1 MTTSNPWTFRIPQP
15 LALVCAWAFTL
26 HLLVGGIDYAAGDHA
41 EMSARWT
48 VVEAALPIW
57 VWGMFYILTAL
68 LSAYGLLAKKPRAF
82 MLAAACATAIYAAMA
97 VGLFIWTIQTPP
109 PLDGIRTVTRM
120 LAGGVTWACFGYGTK
135 LQLEIDRRAAMLTNQ
150 TG

>member
-1 MTTSNPWTFRIPQP
+1 
-15 LALVCAWAFTL
+15 
-26 HLLVGGIDYAAGDHA
+26 
-41 EMSARWT
+41 
-48 VVEAALPIW
+48 
-57 VWGMFYILTAL
+57 
-68 LSAYGLLAKKPRAF
+68 